1 MATTEQSSDAETFS
15 IAPSAHMSNE
25 DVDDDT
31 PAQVHVEINNSGR
44 SLMAILAAGVA
55 GRWSFDFR
63 FDGQE
68 LEVVRA
74 YEEGMRI
81 NEDELPVWVDP
92 IRERISMELR

>member
-1 MATTEQSSDAETFS
+1 MATTERSSDAETFS
-15 IAPSAHMSNE
+15 IAPSEHLPSE
-25 DVDDDT
+25 DVDEDT

-68 LEVVRA
+68 LEIVRA

-92 IRERISMELR
+92 IRERISTDLR

>member
-1 MATTEQSSDAETFS
+1 MATTERSSDAETFS
-15 IAPSAHMSNE
+15 IAPAEHLPSE

-44 SLMAILAAGVA
+44 SLMAILAAGVS

-68 LEVVRA
+68 LEIVRA

-92 IRERISMELR
+92 IRERIRTELC